1 MSGGKLWDPKDSTVS
16 WACRTANTSWSF
28 KLEKRNFFGFI
39 IACRRCVRPTSE
51 RTSIFQ
57 WKEAFDSLPGSD
69 DLLFYARTKSS
80 QKSLN
85 KARRQT
91 QQGKLKEAEEVLERL
106 VQSDPNDFE
115 AWTELGTAHFQGQK
129 LDKAQISYQKALELR
144 SDFTPALVNLAK
156 VHFARKAF
164 EPAAEFFRQALA
176 TEPDLAESHF
186 LLAETYL
193 QLKKG
198 SLAVEHFQEALE
210 IDPDG
215 MADAHLRMATLY
227 HAAGWPEEA
236 AKQYR
241 DFLEKK
247 PDYQGRK
254 ELESYITEHLKDTS
268 CTRARLPWDLQG
280 RRTLRGPI

>member
-1 MSGGKLWDPKDSTVS
+1 M
-16 WACRTANTSWSF
+16 
-28 KLEKRNFFGFI
+28 
-39 IACRRCVRPTSE
+39 
-51 RTSIFQ
+51 
-57 WKEAFDSLPGSD
+57 
-69 DLLFYARTKSS
+69 
-80 QKSLN
+80 
-85 KARRQT
+85 
-91 QQGKLKEAEEVLERL
+91 
-106 VQSDPNDFE
+106 
-115 AWTELGTAHFQGQK
+115 
-129 LDKAQISYQKALELR
+129 DKAQRSYEKALELR
-144 SDFTPALVNLAK
+144 SDFTPALVNQAK

-198 SLAVEHFQEALE
+198 SLAVEHFQEALK
-210 IDPDG
+210 IDPDS

-247 PDYQGRK
+247 PDYQGRR
-254 ELESYITEHLKDTS
+254 ELESYIAELLKGS
-268 CTRARLPWDLQG
+268 S
-280 RRTLRGPI
+280 